1 MHQNAES
8 DSQGPSPS
16 AESPTQAKR
25 EDFSLQMQ
33 LTYGTSHTVP
43 TEMGP
48 YPREESLHRITT
60 PDKRLGLDDTNVA
73 QGAQQ
78 PRDEQLRL
86 RGVGC
91 GPPAPGAG
99 AECALLSGSATGSWG
114 GAQRRSTLGPLLGD
128 PSGNGTPR
136 LHKAVRGR
144 LPSRPEDQAL
154 QVGATRGGP
163 EVCRQVHGTRGESS
177 GLGGGSG
184 VAPAHG
190 TPASGV
196 PRPLP
201 RHTGTELRSLQP
213 WE

>member
-114 GAQRRSTLGPLLGD
+114 GGLREGQHLALSLGTHLEMAPPDFTKQLGAASLRGQRTRLSKWGPPGEGPRSADKSTERGERVPGWVVGAEWLPHMAPPPLECPD
-128 PSGNGTPR
+128 PSHDTQEQ
-136 LHKAVRGR
+136 
-144 LPSRPEDQAL
+144 S
-154 QVGATRGGP
+154 
-163 EVCRQVHGTRGESS
+163 
-177 GLGGGSG
+177 
-184 VAPAHG
+184 
-190 TPASGV
+190 
-196 PRPLP
+196 
-201 RHTGTELRSLQP
+201 
-213 WE
+213 